1 MIKVISA
8 KKKNNHLMNQM
19 ETLSKIRTA
28 LMNDSVAKEI
38 CEDLG
43 VGVWILKSVPIRFD
57 KVKVTAKTVNGNIV
71 LSPKLMKKPFEVLM
85 RYVIHELV
93 HAIQH
98 IDEYGKKQT
107 DKRKDYLNRE
117 DEIEAFQYQV
127 KFDEE
132 QRGEDEAEKYV
143 NHLLKFHDVP
153 EGQKEDKKEEI
164 MERANDD

>member
-1 MIKVISA
+1 MIKVVSA
-8 KKKNNHLMNQM
+8 KKKNNHLMKQM
-19 ETLSKIRTA
+19 EALARIRTA

-43 VGVWILKSVPIRFD
+43 VGAWILKSVPIRFE
-57 KVKVTAKTVNGNIV
+57 KLKVTAKTVNGNIV
-71 LSPKLMKKPFEVLM
+71 LNPKLMKKPFDILM

-117 DEIEAFQYQV
+117 DEIEAFQYQM

-132 QRGEDEAEKYV
+132 QRGEGEAEKYV
-143 NHLLKFHDVP
+143 NRLLKFHDVP
-153 EGQKEDKKEEI
+153 EDQKEEKKEEI
-164 MERANDD
+164 MERADEG